1 MNVQDA
7 NTFNAAQLILQDA
20 YRVHKI
26 NTDFARGLYAGL
38 SQIALI
44 KIAAGGLLRPEA
56 WQQLCAG
63 IDVLTG
69 RPLAEMEVEVG
80 PSKHSVPN
88 ILAMLARMSFDW
100 TPRPTLFNEL
110 NIAITRT
117 LFVMPDDKEHTAHD
131 IDIAISVFNQIAM
144 QMANLIAEW
153 LLVGKLDDVEG
164 RRLVMFQYA
173 EAAEVAYLS
182 TITAYIGEREV
193 QQISVLARASL
204 DAWAQK
210 HHAEAVANPAQVN
223 GVIPFNAVL
232 LGVVFRDIEKAE
244 ELLLCSTDVLYN
256 PEYKDMRPVD
266 RDYIYF
272 HRAMGRLPSEG

>member
-1 MNVQDA
+1 MNVQESK
-7 NTFNAAQLILQDA
+7 TFNSAQLVLQDA

-26 NTDFARGLYAGL
+26 NTDFARGLYAGV
-38 SQIALI
+38 SQLALI
-44 KIAAGGLLRPEA
+44 KMASGGLLRPEA
-56 WQQLCAG
+56 WQQLCTG
-63 IDVLTG
+63 IDALTG

-88 ILAMLARMSFDW
+88 ILAMLARMTFDW
-100 TPRPTLFNEL
+100 TPRPALFADL
-110 NIAITRT
+110 RVAITRT
-117 LFVMPDDKEHTAHD
+117 LFDTPADKEVTAHD
-131 IDIAISVFNQIAM
+131 VDIAIAVFNQVAM

-153 LLVGKLDDVEG
+153 LLVGNQADVEG
-164 RRLVMFQYA
+164 RRLVIFHYA
-173 EAAEVAYLS
+173 EATEIAYLS
-182 TITAYIGEREV
+182 TITPYIGEHEV
-193 QQISVLARASL
+193 QQVSILARASL
-204 DAWAQK
+204 EAWANK
-210 HHAEAVANPAQVN
+210 HKAEAVANPAQVN

-272 HRAMGRLPSEG
+272 HRALGRLPSEG